1 MATISKKE
9 WLRSLK
15 FLLFSISAGIVQILS
30 FTLFIEAFRLKE
42 WLANAISMLF
52 SVVWNFTINR
62 KLTFKSANNITI
74 AMLLVALFYACFIPL
89 SSWLTNIA
97 NNAGINKYLVEAM
110 VMIYNFVL
118 EFLYCRF
125 VVYRNSCDTAV
136 KKSKNKN
143 VNCDEEQEIK

>member
-30 FTLFIEAFRLKE
+30 FTLFIEVFGLKE
-42 WLANAISMLF
+42 WIANAISMTL

-89 SSWLTNIA
+89 SSWLTNVA
-97 NNAGINKYLVEAM
+97 NNAGINEYLVEAM
-110 VMIYNFVL
+110 VMISNFVL

-136 KKSKNKN
+136 KNK
-143 VNCDEEQEIK
+143 

>member
-1 MATISKKE
+1 MATVSKKE

-30 FTLFIEAFRLKE
+30 FTLFIEVFGLKE

-89 SSWLTNIA
+89 SSWLTNVA
-97 NNAGINKYLVEAM
+97 NNAGINEYLVEAM
-110 VMIYNFVL
+110 VMISNFVL

-136 KKSKNKN
+136 KKS
-143 VNCDEEQEIK
+143 Q

>member
-30 FTLFIEAFRLKE
+30 FTLFIEVFGLKE
-42 WLANAISMLF
+42 WIANAISMLF

-89 SSWLTNIA
+89 SSWLTNLA
-97 NNAGINKYLVEAM
+97 NNAGINEYLVEAM
-110 VMIYNFVL
+110 VMVSNFVL

-125 VVYRNSCDTAV
+125 IVYRNSCDTAV
-136 KKSKNKN
+136 KKSK
-143 VNCDEEQEIK
+143 

>member
-15 FLLFSISAGIVQILS
+15 FWLFSISAGIVQILS
-30 FTLFIEAFRLKE
+30 FTLFIEVFGLKE

-89 SSWLTNIA
+89 SSWLTNVA
-97 NNAGINKYLVEAM
+97 NNAGINEYLVEAM
-110 VMIYNFVL
+110 VMISNFVL

-125 VVYRNSCDTAV
+125 DVYRNSCDTAV
-136 KKSKNKN
+136 KKS
-143 VNCDEEQEIK
+143 Q